1 VFTEKSKPKRGRPSG
16 QTEQGAAMRERL
28 FEKAVELIAAKGYEA
43 ATLREL
49 AAAAQVSPALLYKYF
64 PSKRAVLLELYERLS
79 AEHASRCEVMRPG
92 RWRDRF
98 LFALRTSLAVLE
110 PSRKTIVA
118 LTPVLAGD
126 PDEGV
131 FSRRLSGSRLRVQA
145 AFVLAVVGASD
156 SPARPLA
163 DALGRLLYLLH
174 MAVLLFWLL
183 DKSLKQRATAGII
196 ALIAGLL
203 PVASLSLR
211 LPATRRA
218 VLAADSL
225 ASEGLFSS

>member
-1 VFTEKSKPKRGRPSG
+1 
-16 QTEQGAAMRERL
+16 MRERL
-28 FEKAVELIAAKGYEA
+28 FEQAVALIAAKGYEA

-79 AEHASRCEVMRPG
+79 AEHASRCEAMRPG

-145 AFVLAVVGASD
+145 AFGLAVVGASD

-183 DKSLKQRATAGII
+183 DKSPKQRATAGII
-196 ALIAGLL
+196 ALVAGLL
-203 PVASLSLR
+203 PVASFSLR